1 MFFRC
6 SHYIKTITETDVLVL
21 GSGSAGLFFALTVAE
36 HTGMRVLVVTK
47 KERSESNT
55 NYAQGGIAS
64 VVRDSDS
71 LEAHVQDTLIAGAG
85 LCHEDAV
92 RVLVKEGPERIGDL
106 IALGAQFSKTRVGE
120 LHLGREGGHSANRI
134 VHARDFTGREL
145 ERALLHAVQQHPRI
159 TILEN
164 HFAVELLTDHQR
176 KRSSPKEFKGKKN
189 GKLTCYG
196 AYILD
201 EASGKVA
208 ICRAHSALM
217 LATGGAGQVYLH
229 TTNPLIATGDGVAMA
244 YRAGAKIGNME
255 FLQFHPTTLYA
266 PEANSFLISEA
277 VRGAGGVL
285 LNLAGERFMTGYDP
299 ARMELAPR
307 DVVARAIDAELKRR
321 GDNYVY
327 LDISHRSS
335 KSIRHEFPS
344 IYKRCKE
351 LGIDITKQ
359 PIPVVPAAH
368 YSCGGVVASLDGT
381 TNIDRLY
388 TAGEASMTG
397 VHGANRLASNSLL
410 ESLVWARRAAMH
422 LANRVRA
429 DKAMGQKISI
439 KEWDESGTENAEE
452 WIYIAHDRREV
463 QELMW
468 DYAGIVRS
476 NYRLERAHRRLLL
489 IRREIEEYYRRT
501 RVTVPL
507 LELRNVAEVAL
518 LIVRSA
524 IRRKESR
531 GLHYT
536 TDYPRTDDRHWLHDT
551 VLGQ

>member
-1 MFFRC
+1 
-6 SHYIKTITETDVLVL
+6 
-21 GSGSAGLFFALTVAE
+21 
-36 HTGMRVLVVTK
+36 VV
-47 KERSESNT
+47 N
-55 NYAQGGIAS
+55 
-64 VVRDSDS
+64 DSDS
-71 LEAHVQDTLIAGAG
+71 LEAHVHDTLIAGAG

-92 RVLVKEGPERIGDL
+92 RVLVKEGPERIRDL
-106 IALGAQFSKTRVGE
+106 IALGAKFSKTRSGE
-120 LHLGREGGHSANRI
+120 LHLGREGGHSANRV

-145 ERALLHAVQQHPRI
+145 ERALLQAVQEHPNI
-159 TILEN
+159 AILEN

-176 KRSSPKEFKGKKN
+176 KNSPSYAAKRNRRGQASPTMR
-189 GKLTCYG
+189 GGGSPSQLTCFG
-196 AYILD
+196 AYILN
-201 EASGKVA
+201 EATGQVE
-208 ICRAHSALM
+208 ICRARSAVM

-229 TTNPLIATGDGVAMA
+229 TTNPQIATADGVAMA
-244 YRAGAKIGNME
+244 FRAGAKIGNME
-255 FLQFHPTTLYA
+255 FIQFHPTTLYA

-277 VRGAGGVL
+277 MRGAGGIL
-285 LNLAGERFMTGYDP
+285 LNLAGERFMKRYDP
-299 ARMELAPR
+299 VRMELAPR
-307 DVVARAIDAELKRR
+307 DIVARAIDAELKRR
-321 GDNYVY
+321 GDNYVH
-327 LDISHRSS
+327 LDVSHLDA

-388 TAGEASMTG
+388 AAGEASMTG

-422 LANRVRA
+422 LANRA
-429 DKAMGQKISI
+429 QAKKSKHEKIAL

-501 RVTVPL
+501 RVTMPL
-507 LELRNVAEVAL
+507 LELRNIAEVAL

-524 IRRKESR
+524 LRRKESR

-536 TDYPRTDDRHWLHDT
+536 TDYPKTDDRHWKHDT
-551 VLGQ
+551 ILGQ